1 MYYPLAYYAVYF
13 STRGDDFEPN
23 LALQGKE
30 AVREK
35 IDELREKG
43 NDRTKKESDL
53 LDTLMIVNEML
64 SRGLEFLPIDIYQS
78 HASRYQV
85 ENGKIRIPFSAIPG
99 IGVSAANN
107 LYETAQKRNFIS
119 IEEFQNQSGASK
131 TIIETL
137 EAMNALGNLPKSS
150 QMMLF

>member
-1 MYYPLAYYAVYF
+1 
-13 STRGDDFEPN
+13 
-23 LALQGKE
+23 
-30 AVREK
+30 
-35 IDELREKG
+35 
-43 NDRTKKESDL
+43 
-53 LDTLMIVNEML
+53 MIVNEML